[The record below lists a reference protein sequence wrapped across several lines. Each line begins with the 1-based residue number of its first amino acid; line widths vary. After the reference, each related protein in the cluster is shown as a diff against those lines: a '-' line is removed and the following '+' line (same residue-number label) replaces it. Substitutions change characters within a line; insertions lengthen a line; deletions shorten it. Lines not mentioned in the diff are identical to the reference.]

1 MTQLNLSK
9 LKAVNEVFKRLN
21 VLRRWSSYLSENKY
35 NELAKQSLN
44 CIVAYILASYCEEA
58 GQTIQWEMF
67 PKIAMYRAFQKVYV
81 YFDRPEH
88 IIDEVCEIGD
98 ISKELFFEAT
108 KQIIAEE
115 TDESFAQFISQGIGT
130 YEMQIYRVATKIAT
144 LVELVENQDKM
155 KQEEYTNHFQRLSE
169 YLENYL
175 DMPGVKEIKHINSP
189 IFMLLEKISQLRNQ
203 TRWSVMCYNIECSV
217 LGHLFDTALFGYF
230 SVLEQTGDEKMATEM
245 FWMGIFHD
253 VPETWTGDF
262 PSPIKKMVPGLREA
276 IKIYEVKM
284 LEQYLYASL
293 PVFISNK
300 LRKLLAKEEEDLQFR
315 KFFKGADYLSADS
328 ECWRQYLAGTRDSYF
343 YEIPLTNFDIELK
356 QGKYALSK
364 TCLQLHNYFYGYAK
378 ACCQA

>member
-58 GQTIQWEMF
+58 GQTVQWKMF

-155 KQEEYTNHFQRLSE
+155 
-169 YLENYL
+169 
-175 DMPGVKEIKHINSP
+175 
-189 IFMLLEKISQLRNQ
+189 
-203 TRWSVMCYNIECSV
+203 
-217 LGHLFDTALFGYF
+217 
-230 SVLEQTGDEKMATEM
+230 
-245 FWMGIFHD
+245 
-253 VPETWTGDF
+253 
-262 PSPIKKMVPGLREA
+262 
-276 IKIYEVKM
+276 
-284 LEQYLYASL
+284 
-293 PVFISNK
+293 
-300 LRKLLAKEEEDLQFR
+300 
-315 KFFKGADYLSADS
+315 
-328 ECWRQYLAGTRDSYF
+328 
-343 YEIPLTNFDIELK
+343 
-356 QGKYALSK
+356 
-364 TCLQLHNYFYGYAK
+364 
-378 ACCQA
+378 